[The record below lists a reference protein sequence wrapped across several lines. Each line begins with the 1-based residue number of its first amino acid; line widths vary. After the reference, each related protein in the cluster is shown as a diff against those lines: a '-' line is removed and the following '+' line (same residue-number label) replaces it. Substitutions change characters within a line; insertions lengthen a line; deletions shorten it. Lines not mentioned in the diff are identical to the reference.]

1 MVKHNHNWNDA
12 LTVVE
17 VTDKGMRRATN
28 QDSSV
33 VVLQSEED
41 AFDHRGHLF
50 VVCDGMGA
58 HAAGELASR
67 DAVEHIPHHYLVYRD
82 LSPPEALKKA
92 IIKANSE
99 IHRKGQ
105 ENPDFHNMGTTCS
118 SILLLPQGII
128 CGHVGDSRVYR
139 QRGKIIEQLT
149 FDHSLQWELK
159 AKGGDIECPFQ
170 CDYSVPWS

>member
-33 VVLQSEED
+33 VVLQSEEN

-67 DAVEHIPHHYLVYRD
+67 DAVEHIPHHYLVYQD
-82 LSPPEALKKA
+82 LSL
-92 IIKANSE
+92 SL
-99 IHRKGQ
+99 IH
-105 ENPDFHNMGTTCS
+105 
-118 SILLLPQGII
+118 I
-128 CGHVGDSRVYR
+128 
-139 QRGKIIEQLT
+139 
-149 FDHSLQWELK
+149 
-159 AKGGDIECPFQ
+159 
-170 CDYSVPWS
+170 